1 MAFLFWHLML
11 MIIEQHNQ
19 DNIFQMKEQETVI
32 VDGKVFFDQA
42 IKNDLRTYHSI
53 QTITA
58 GQGDDDTS
66 GYLLDYNYKIL
77 KNDSNRFK

>member
-1 MAFLFWHLML
+1 
-11 MIIEQHNQ
+11 
-19 DNIFQMKEQETVI
+19 MKEQETVI

-58 GQGDDDTS
+58 GQGDDDTT
-66 GYLLDYNYKIL
+66 GYLLDYNYKML
-77 KNDSNRFK
+77 QNDSNRFK

>member
-1 MAFLFWHLML
+1 M
-11 MIIEQHNQ
+11 
-19 DNIFQMKEQETVI
+19 

-58 GQGDDDTS
+58 GQGDDDIIC
-66 GYLLDYNYKIL
+66 YYNYKML
-77 KNDSNRFK
+77 QNDGNRFK